1 MRQPFRCEYSL
12 ASQMGIQ
19 LIQLDVVN
27 EAWKVVA
34 FVGIAVS
41 NQVCNPVDQ
50 NGGFAAA
57 CARQDE
63 KRTIGCKNSFSLF
76 LV

>member
-1 MRQPFRCEYSL
+1 MRQPFLCEYSL

-34 FVGIAVS
+34 IESGMQS
-41 NQVCNPVDQ
+41 
-50 NGGFAAA
+50 G
-57 CARQDE
+57 
-63 KRTIGCKNSFSLF
+63 
-76 LV
+76 